1 MDIGRASSAVTSG
14 AQSSIVE
21 EKSLA
26 DPGEGLGPPYFW
38 TKLRPEGAK
47 KFFGNPP
54 SLISGSVGPDPP
66 PPRSEGL
73 DLPLQYASY
82 RCLFLKW
89 IHHREGGHLECR
101 PLEGVP
107 LKFEKYWQLSAL
119 LCYASA

>member
-1 MDIGRASSAVTSG
+1 MTSG

-21 EKSLA
+21 EESLA
-26 DPGEGLGPPYFW
+26 DPGEGLGPAYFG

-47 KFFGNPP
+47 KFLGA
-54 SLISGSVGPDPP
+54 PP
-66 PPRSEGL
+66 PLSQGLDDLAPPLSEGL

-82 RCLFLKW
+82 RCLFLRR
-89 IHHREGGHLECR
+89 IHHREGGHLGCR
-101 PLEGVP
+101 PLGGVP